1 MDELPMD
8 QLFAFSAWAMA
19 NDGWLQFSGAQ
30 VSGKGYRAQESARL
44 MDIARQHKKKWQ
56 TKAQS

>member
-1 MDELPMD
+1 MD